1 MNETIV
7 YQVRSIDIYSNE
19 TVIHAYST
27 EAEAQA
33 AIDTMRKRTG
43 KRYMYVPVPNQPDQ
57 YWGINFPE
65 PIAPPAPILKCHQKR
80 ITMETTLRKVR
91 FPIFCGI

>member
-7 YQVRSIDIYSNE
+7 YQVRSIDIYNNQ
-19 TVIHAYST
+19 TVVHAYET

-33 AIDTMRKRTG
+33 AIATMRKRTG

-65 PIAPPAPILKCHQKR
+65 PVQPPPMMKK
-80 ITMETTLRKVR
+80 KK
-91 FPIFCGI
+91 